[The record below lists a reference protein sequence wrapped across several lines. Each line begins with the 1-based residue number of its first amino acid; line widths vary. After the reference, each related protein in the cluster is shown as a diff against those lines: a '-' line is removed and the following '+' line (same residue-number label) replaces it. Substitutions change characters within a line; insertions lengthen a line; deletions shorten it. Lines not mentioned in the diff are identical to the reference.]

1 VVCAQTRESAENEQ
15 KRLVSDLRRALKDK
29 DLTIDKQ
36 TTALVHWSK
45 KWEDLLEKVRQQT
58 EQHRIKEQSSQ
69 DTNKQLEEQL
79 NEKTEYARD
88 TRMCASALSLI
99 FIALHPLCVA
109 LLLCCAQANRE
120 FVAVH
125 RDSEA

>member
-1 VVCAQTRESAENEQ
+1 VLLCGVLTAQTREAAENEQ

-69 DTNKQLEEQL
+69 ETNKQLEEQL
-79 NEKTEYARD
+79 NEKTE
-88 TRMCASALSLI
+88 
-99 FIALHPLCVA
+99 
-109 LLLCCAQANRE
+109 
-120 FVAVH
+120 
-125 RDSEA
+125 